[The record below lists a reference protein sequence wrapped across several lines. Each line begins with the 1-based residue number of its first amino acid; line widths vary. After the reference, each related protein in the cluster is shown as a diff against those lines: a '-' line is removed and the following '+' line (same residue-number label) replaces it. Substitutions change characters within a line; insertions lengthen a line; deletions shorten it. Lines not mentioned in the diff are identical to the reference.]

1 MGFGKFLKKLS
12 QPLTAPIRSAGKLVK
27 GDVKGALKT
36 GLEPL
41 TMPVQATLDSS
52 KQLLNGNVGGALRRL
67 TPGVGGPSPS
77 MPRPAP
83 AVDPAAAAAL
93 QAFGQGPPTP
103 PNPGMAVQGVGSPG
117 QITPLDQPQMAQQPQ
132 PFGGPN
138 LAAAG
143 VALAGQQGGYGLK
156 PQAPALGSGLAV
168 PPPSV
173 VGRGR
178 RPRNAWGGGG
188 GF

>member
-67 TPGVGGPSPS
+67 TPGVGAS
-77 MPRPAP
+77 MPRPTP
-83 AVDPAAAAAL
+83 VVDPAAAAAL
-93 QAFGQGPPTP
+93 QAFGQGPPP
-103 PNPGMAVQGVGSPG
+103 DQGMAP
-117 QITPLDQPQMAQQPQ
+117 QPQ

-143 VALAGQQGGYGLK
+143 AAMAGQLGGYGPK

-188 GF
+188 WGGGGGF